1 LTPFREGNKDNLEIQ
16 FQDAIVVAKGKGL
29 EPLCDALARLSVER
43 INASPEKYAIL
54 NKSDGFIVD
63 IEIKLTSDMQ

>member
-1 LTPFREGNKDNLEIQ
+1 M
-16 FQDAIVVAKGKGL
+16 